1 MLSALLNRTPR
12 PAVDDARPLRAEL
25 AALETERAELLT
37 VLEQQDDLEVAAAI
51 GGSTADTAGLERC
64 RQARERL
71 PEVDRRLNILRRALA
86 AFDASAR
93 DQRRRAAR
101 AEAEAAVGPLRER
114 LAAFV
119 SLMAG
124 AGEVQREI
132 CSLAEGL
139 ERSMV
144 AEQQNLDDRSAP
156 HVPAAPLAL
165 LALARTWRDLFVGDG
180 TNASQLARWVAE
192 ARQLGIE
199 PAAPAKGR
207 AR

>member
-1 MLSALLNRTPR
+1 MLSAFLNRTPR

-25 AALETERAELLT
+25 AAQETERAELLT
-37 VLEQQDDLEVAAAI
+37 ILEQQDDLEVAAAI

-64 RQARERL
+64 HQARERL
-71 PEVDRRLNILRRALA
+71 LEVDRRLNILRRALT

-101 AEAEAAVGPLRER
+101 AEGEAVVGPLREK
-114 LAAFV
+114 LAALV
-119 SLMAG
+119 GLLAG
-124 AGEVQREI
+124 AGEAQREI
-132 CSLAEGL
+132 CTLAEEL

-144 AEQQNLDDRSAP
+144 AERQNLDDRSAP
-156 HVPAAPLAL
+156 HAPVAPLAL
-165 LALARTWRDLFVGDG
+165 LALARAWRDLLAGDG
-180 TNASQLARWVAE
+180 TNPSQLTRWAAE

-199 PAAPAKGR
+199 PAATGKGR